1 MLLLHGRF
9 IGRGK
14 MKSNKLSQMHAAGR
28 SRVNEVMASLVLVG
42 LILACGSTAGTATEI
57 PEEAATAE
65 PTIATTPTLGIGSS
79 MTREADGMTLLLVP
93 EGEFTMGND
102 SSNFEREIPA
112 HEVFL
117 DAYWI
122 DQTEITNVMYATC
135 VAADG
140 CKPPKETKSF
150 TYPEY
155 FANPDFDD
163 YPVVYVS
170 WDSATAYCT
179 WAGGRLP
186 TEAEWEKAARGTDR
200 RIYPWGNDWDPAK
213 VNSAEGGSRDTTP
226 VGQYSL
232 AGDSPYGCA
241 DMAGNVWEWCAD
253 WFDEKEYQRRAASR
267 TTVKDPQGPEKGTT
281 RVLRGGSFFSS
292 RGNARAAVRAHI
304 NPGYWKV
311 NDGFRVVSA
320 SPAEGGEG

>member
-1 MLLLHGRF
+1 
-9 IGRGK
+9 
-14 MKSNKLSQMHAAGR
+14 MKSNNLSQMHAAGR

-42 LILACGSTAGTATEI
+42 LILACGSTAEIATEI
-57 PEEAATAE
+57 PTEAANAE

-79 MTREADGMTLLLVP
+79 MTREADGMTMLLVP

-186 TEAEWEKAARGTDR
+186 TEAEWEKAARGTDGR
-200 RIYPWGNDWDPAK
+200 NYTWGDTIDISCSIANW
-213 VNSAEGGSRDTTP
+213 GSCTDDTAP
-226 VGQYSL
+226 VGSYEASK
-232 AGDSPYGCA
+232 SPYGLY
-241 DMAGNVWEWCAD
+241 DTAGNVWEWVND
-253 WFDEKEYQRRAASR
+253 WYDEFYYQKSVL
-267 TTVKDPQGPEKGTT
+267 TNPPGPGSGEERG
-281 RVLRGGSFFSS
+281 LRGGAFDSLDSKVRTAYRFS
-292 RGNARAAVRAHI
+292 AVPRAADYYI
-304 NPGYWKV
+304 
-311 NDGFRVVSA
+311 GFRCVQEA
-320 SPAEGGEG
+320 TQ